1 MHNMQ
6 KMDKEILID
15 RLKEDQR
22 WCGEELRKL
31 ATISEPSPLSQ
42 HLQDILFARFDRV
55 TIRLSQLL

>member
-1 MHNMQ
+1 
-6 KMDKEILID
+6 MDKAILID

-22 WCGEELRKL
+22 WCGEALRKL
-31 ATISEPSPLSQ
+31 ATISEPSAHCQ